1 MVPALQSCVSQ
12 KSTVTGVPPR
22 RRGQHFLVDAEVVH
36 RIMEAAQIQPY
47 ESVLE
52 IGPGKGALTRGLIER
67 ARSVLAVEID
77 GALFRKLEMEFTNS
91 NNLRLLREDI
101 LHVSFSELVRW
112 AGSPKL
118 VVVGNLPYYIASPV
132 VSKLV
137 DNHMFVERAILMVQ
151 REVGR
156 RITAAPG
163 SKSYGMLS
171 VMVQLRAEP
180 RLLFDIPPNYFQP
193 KPRVYS
199 SLLRLSFRESLP
211 VNIEDK
217 RIFFSTVKSAFST
230 RRKMLK
236 NSLRSLPGLTA
247 ESLQIV
253 AAKAGI
259 DLRRRAETLSLE
271 EFAALSN
278 AIAHLVSYPKR

>member
-22 RRGQHFLVDAEVVH
+22 RRGQHFLVDAEVV
-36 RIMEAAQIQPY
+36 
-47 ESVLE
+47 
-52 IGPGKGALTRGLIER
+52 
-67 ARSVLAVEID
+67 
-77 GALFRKLEMEFTNS
+77 
-91 NNLRLLREDI
+91 DI

-118 VVVGNLPYYIASPV
+118 VVVGNLPYYITSPV

>member
-118 VVVGNLPYYIASPV
+118 VVVGNLPYYITSPV

-199 SLLRLSFRESLP
+199 SLLRLSFR
-211 VNIEDK
+211 
-217 RIFFSTVKSAFST
+217 
-230 RRKMLK
+230 
-236 NSLRSLPGLTA
+236 
-247 ESLQIV
+247 
-253 AAKAGI
+253 
-259 DLRRRAETLSLE
+259 
-271 EFAALSN
+271 
-278 AIAHLVSYPKR
+278 